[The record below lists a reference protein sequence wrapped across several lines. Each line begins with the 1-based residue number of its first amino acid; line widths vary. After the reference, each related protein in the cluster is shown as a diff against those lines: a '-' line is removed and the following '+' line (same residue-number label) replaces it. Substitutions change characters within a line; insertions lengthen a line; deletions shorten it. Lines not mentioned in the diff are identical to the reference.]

1 MLITDIIL
9 ATQFAYLGEIFPTHI
24 RAKGVGL
31 GVAMISLMN
40 VIWLQATPTAFAN
53 IGWRFY
59 LIFIIGCFVGGVLF
73 LCFWP
78 DTRGLPLEEIAA
90 IFGDA
95 DEVAVYQRDI
105 RVDGSHKLDELAFT
119 DQKSRNVSLEEKESV

>member
-1 MLITDIIL
+1 M
-9 ATQFAYLGEIFPTHI
+9 
-24 RAKGVGL
+24 GL
-31 GVAMISLMN
+31 GVSMISLMN
-40 VIWLQATPTAFAN
+40 VIWLQSTPTAFAN

-59 LIFIIGCFVGGVLF
+59 LVFIIGCFVGGIVFLF
-73 LCFWP
+73 FWP

-105 RVDGSHKLDELAFT
+105 RFEDLEKLEKPVLLE
-119 DQKSRNVSLEEKESV
+119 QKLRDASPEQQEGV